1 MIKKF
6 DKIFFF
12 PLFLFKGRHFKSDIT
27 NRLKKFS
34 NIKKIRLI
42 KKLSLQEDFLPIVV
56 KNMKKK
62 IKKNQKNI
70 LITLSSM
77 SKENCVIRELE
88 EYTKKL
94 ASELNIKDYH
104 FDFITNSKGLVE
116 KIHNISNSNIFFLIH
131 PVIYFDGFLQKN
143 IMKFFK
149 TIKKEKVFISNPLID
164 IKELKIYLVK
174 KLKANLKIFD

>member
-1 MIKKF
+1 
-6 DKIFFF
+6 
-12 PLFLFKGRHFKSDIT
+12 
-27 NRLKKFS
+27 
-34 NIKKIRLI
+34 
-42 KKLSLQEDFLPIVV
+42 
-56 KNMKKK
+56 
-62 IKKNQKNI
+62 
-70 LITLSSM
+70 M
-77 SKENCVIRELE
+77 SKENCVIKELE

-149 TIKKEKVFISNPLID
+149 TIKKEKVFISSPLIN
-164 IKELKIYLVK
+164 IRELKIYLVK

>member
-27 NRLKKFS
+27 DKLKKFS
-34 NIKKIRLI
+34 NIKKIKLI
-42 KKLSLQEDFLPIVV
+42 KKLSLQEDLLPIVV

-62 IKKNQKNI
+62 LKKNQNNI

-88 EYTKKL
+88 LYTKKL

-116 KIHNISNSNIFFLIH
+116 KIHQISNSNIFFLVH

-143 IMKFFK
+143 IMQFFK
-149 TIKKEKVFISNPLID
+149 TIKKEKIFISNPLIN
-164 IKELKIYLVK
+164 IKELKRYLVK
-174 KLKANLKIFD
+174 MLKANI